1 MQNKRKNGFS
11 WPPDKAQVITIII
24 VIYFGLM
31 FPGTY
36 ILAMDGATTIV
47 FGVLFAL
54 EYISLLILLVA
65 IMYIDPS
72 EFAGADKKKISPANF
87 DRQKHKHVI
96 ENQFCNICKMI
107 VSYKAKHCRKCN
119 KCVTN
124 FDHHCVY
131 LNNCIGKKN
140 YRLFIAVVLNAC
152 VGSLIIFLIGVIQFS
167 LSFYEDQKFL
177 TRRFCKKKRIFL
189 FINCICI

>member
-1 MQNKRKNGFS
+1 MQTVRKNGFT
-11 WPPDKAQVITIII
+11 WPPDKAQVITIIF

-31 FPGTY
+31 FPGTF
-36 ILAMDGATTIV
+36 IMAMENTATIV
-47 FGVLFAL
+47 FSVFFAI
-54 EYISLLILLVA
+54 EYITLLVLLFT

-72 EFAGADKKKISPANF
+72 EFAGIEKKKISPANF

-96 ENQFCNICKMI
+96 ENQFCNICKKI

-140 YRLFIAVVLNAC
+140 YRLFIAVVSNAC
-152 VGSLIIFLIGVIQFS
+152 VSSLVIFLVGIVQFS
-167 LSFYEDQKFL
+167 LSFYNDQKFL
-177 TRRFCKKKRIFL
+177 TKRFCK
-189 FINCICI
+189 